1 MVKYFCDKCGREI
14 PEDGRFNVHGMKA
27 ISSLRDM
34 PDADFAFAKMLCED
48 CFDEVLVLIGGDEN
62 E

>member
-14 PEDGRFNVHGMKA
+14 QEYQRFTVHGMKSVCTFPDLA
-27 ISSLRDM
+27 
-34 PDADFAFAKMLCED
+34 DADFTFAKTLCED
-48 CFDEVLVLIGGDEN
+48 CFDEVLALIGGDES